1 MVSLVLSFLVLTPTR
16 RFVLEHASD
25 ERRTKETGLSVTEDE
40 FHTPPEQTKGVTNP
54 IVEGT
59 ASKTERTPIHL
70 LKYLS
75 NVDTPTPNSRKITP
89 MPKTTIFVSPP
100 DSSKTPALVD
110 SLGLMSPE
118 EVVRQFPAQNEGSLL
133 PVLGVM
139 TPGKKASQSSVTPS
153 VQLAALKLDSPG
165 NDGKRRDSV
174 FFAPTSSFNESQVK
188 GNLMCFS
195 PLVERD
201 SEEGI

>member
-25 ERRTKETGLSVTEDE
+25 ESGTKETGLSVTEDE
-40 FHTPPEQTKGVTNP
+40 FHTPPEQTKDVTNP

-110 SLGLMSPE
+110 TLGLMSPE

-133 PVLGVM
+133 SGM

-195 PLVERD
+195 PLVERY